1 MILCSLQKYIP
12 FGLILFILF
21 RSDYCQEGCI
31 THSFPDFSYPNA
43 KTLNNGYQIF
53 VSAEGIYSLNP
64 SLTNIIYS
72 YNFTESQ
79 KFSLD
84 LDKMKNSINQVEI
97 SQFLK
102 GEGNELVIVY
112 ANNFVYILNE
122 FGQYKF
128 SAELDN
134 KIDTEYSITLVA
146 YKFDNG
152 IYYFIIAHNE
162 DSYSLFYY
170 YSIILNE
177 NRIHLENTKNI
188 SFPEG
193 YSLILPC
200 ISCQAM
206 ISPSVGK
213 KLICFYNYKYSDQ
226 YFLIAVLFSPENQF
240 SRLNQSNE
248 IIEPENKEVKF
259 IKSSINNI
267 GTKSL
272 VCYSVE
278 SVDKIKC
285 LNYDITKEQN
295 YQLNEVFFNVTYC
308 SPKHYGF
315 KVFFFNGPQE
325 YTVSCTHTDKQKF
338 SVHRF
343 DFKFQSNH

>member
-1 MILCSLQKYIP
+1 MIIWSLQKYIL
-12 FGLILFILF
+12 FELILFILF
-21 RSDYCQEGCI
+21 RSDYCEQGCL
-31 THSFPDFSYPNA
+31 THSFPDFTYPNA
-43 KTLNNGYQIF
+43 KTLNNGYHIF
-53 VSAEGIYSLNP
+53 VSAQGIYSLNP

-79 KFSLD
+79 KFSID
-84 LDKMKNSINQVEI
+84 TYVMKGSLNQVEV

-102 GEGNELVIVY
+102 GDGNELVIVY
-112 ANNFVYILNE
+112 ANNFVHILNE

-134 KIDTEYSITLVA
+134 KIDTDYSITLVA
-146 YKFDNG
+146 YKYDNG
-152 IYYFIIAHNE
+152 IYYFIIGFNKV
-162 DSYSLFYY
+162 SYSLFYY

-177 NRIHLENTKNI
+177 NRIHLENTSTT

-193 YSLILPC
+193 YTLSLLC

-213 KLICFYNYKYSDQ
+213 KLICFYNYKYSNK
-226 YFLIAVLFSPENQF
+226 YFLSAVIFFPENQF
-240 SRLNQSNE
+240 SRLDQSNE
-248 IIEPENKEVKF
+248 IIESENKEVKF

-285 LNYDITKEQN
+285 LNYDITKELN
-295 YQLNEVFFNVTYC
+295 YQLNDVFFNITYC

-315 KVFFFNGPQE
+315 KVFFF
-325 YTVSCTHTDKQKF
+325 
-338 SVHRF
+338 
-343 DFKFQSNH
+343 